1 MLVFTRWYH
10 GGSFTLCIHVMAPDF
25 KSSTQLLIGAAIGTD
40 GKPLPLPSLV
50 AYTVCTQLF
59 GCSPY
64 ALAAWPRRRPRRL
77 IFIDAPDSIVGFRL
91 SPVQACYV
99 TPVERNALGEGP
111 DRQVG
116 AMWPALFHTSRC
128 E

>member
-59 GCSPY
+59 GFSPY

-111 DRQVG
+111 DGEVG
-116 AMWPALFHTSRC
+116 AM
-128 E
+128 